1 MFNFFRKKINNLFA
15 DTKFYEIL
23 TGSIWALGAKVI
35 ATALGLVTMII
46 IARMYG
52 ADVLGIVSILQS
64 FFILTTI
71 FSVLGTNTSILR
83 LIPEHIARYS
93 PGSAFTVY
101 RKTQYFVGSVSII
114 LGGILF
120 ACSGFIAE
128 TVFSKPHL
136 QFYFALAAVFIVF
149 KSLMLLNQQAVRGLR
164 LIRAFAFMQL
174 LPQLSK
180 LLLLLPITFLFFHQ
194 NNPVYALLGS
204 FVVTAL
210 VGAWI
215 MNRVFKQKSIP
226 GDLQQPMPMK
236 DILTISLP
244 MLMTS
249 TMMFIIGQTG
259 VLMLGMFRPEAEGGY
274 YSIAVKLATL
284 TSFVLTAINSMA
296 APKFSELYHSG
307 KIDDLFY
314 IAKKSAKLV
323 FWSTTPVL
331 LGFLVF
337 GKPILQTVFGPDFAV
352 AYPALVILVLG
363 QFVHSVAGATGYFMN
378 MTGNQNMFRNIVC
391 IAALANVILNL
402 LLIPQYGIYGSAV
415 AAMVSVMFWNISTL
429 IYIKYKFGRTTGYL
443 PLLA

>member
-1 MFNFFRKKINNLFA
+1 MYNFIRKKINNLIS
-15 DTKFYEIL
+15 DKKFHEIL
-23 TGSIWALGAKVI
+23 TGSIWALGAKFI
-35 ATALGLVTMII
+35 ATAIGLLTMII

-71 FSVLGTNTSILR
+71 FTVLGTNTSILR
-83 LIPEHIARYS
+83 LIPEHITKYS
-93 PGSAFTVY
+93 FGSAFTVY

-114 LGGILF
+114 LGGIIF

-128 TVFSKPHL
+128 TFFSKPHL
-136 QFYFALAAVFIVF
+136 QFYFSLAAVFIVF

-164 LIRAFAFMQL
+164 LIKAFAFMQL
-174 LPQLSK
+174 LPQLTK
-180 LLLLLPITFLFFHQ
+180 LLILLPITFLFFHQ

-215 MNRVFKQKSIP
+215 MNRVFKQKSTP

-259 VLMLGMFRPEAEGGY
+259 VLMLGMFRPEAEVGY